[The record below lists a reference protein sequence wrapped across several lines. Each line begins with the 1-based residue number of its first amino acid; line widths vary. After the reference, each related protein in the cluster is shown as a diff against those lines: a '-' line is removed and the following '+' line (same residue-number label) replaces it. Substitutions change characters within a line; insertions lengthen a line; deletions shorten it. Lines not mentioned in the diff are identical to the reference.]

1 MTRRNLLLF
10 LWSGVC
16 LQSVV
21 KGDFGAYVDPEFTCP
36 ATSTCP
42 TVCVPSLSVCPD
54 ELMTCG
60 NGANG
65 QQYLCRNGDC
75 VDFSMECP
83 TTRNPC
89 KYECAPVACA
99 KTIAS
104 LDVCYENYAFE
115 YEYEESCA
123 KIEKNAQ
130 LAVHAP
136 AMGIFYTWVLLA
148 SILTMVWCRMHHR
161 APTTNINMMDQQDGS
176 QSNLDLSGVEQT
188 GFGTSLYGRILYTL
202 VTVTL
207 YCFQALL
214 LFFAIESYTLSHDQ
228 GDALLAFEITWV
240 VGFLWSF
247 SFKWPHSVQLLFS
260 RRCALLEATHVAV
273 SAIEEQDDN
282 ATQPTA
288 GPPPTLLRR
297 LLTIFGGFLSCL
309 MTTIFCDAP
318 RKDVQ
323 LCLVRVDD
331 LGTRYFVFNFRRYH
345 FDSEAAKF
353 VPGDFQ
359 VAKTIAD
366 IVNGANGLTQEEVIR
381 RRRTVGDNSIEM
393 PKPHLMDILVKEFS
407 KPFYTYQNFMLWTW
421 VPLNYFYMAFV
432 HGSVI
437 FTGGLTVAFFRYRND
452 ANLYKLS
459 HVEGEVQ
466 CQRNGQLMTVPQID
480 LVPGDVVVIQPGIT
494 YCDMALV
501 QSSSVIHVDEANLT
515 GESTPMAKTAVD
527 PADGTKPYDMVT
539 LKKHTIY
546 AGTTILETDQA
557 HNTALVVSTGSYTSK
572 GELLRNVFSYKRH
585 QFKFDTEVGFVITIL
600 FFYAIFGFAIVVV
613 FVRYSPV
620 YAWFYGM

>member
-1 MTRRNLLLF
+1 MTRRNLFLL
-10 LWSGVC
+10 LCSGVF
-16 LQSVV
+16 LQSVA
-21 KGDFGAYVDPEFTCP
+21 GDFGAYVDPDFTCP
-36 ATSTCP
+36 ATTTCP
-42 TVCVPSLSVCPD
+42 SVCVPTLSACPSDLMVCGSS
-54 ELMTCG
+54 G
-60 NGANG
+60 NGTG
-65 QQYLCRNGDC
+65 QQYLCSNGDC
-75 VDFSMECP
+75 VDFSFECP
-83 TTRNPC
+83 STRNPC
-89 KYECAPVACA
+89 KYDCAPVACV
-99 KTIAS
+99 KTIAT
-104 LDVCYENYAFE
+104 LDVCYDTYGDE
-115 YEYEESCA
+115 YDYEETCA
-123 KIEKNAQ
+123 TVEKNAR

-136 AMGIFYTWVLLA
+136 EMGIFYTWVLVA
-148 SILTMVWCRMHHR
+148 SILTLVWCRLNHR
-161 APTTNINMMDQQDGS
+161 APLFQDQQDGS
-176 QSNLDLSGVEQT
+176 QSNLDMSGVEQT
-188 GFGTSLYGRILYTL
+188 GFGTTLYGRILYTL
-202 VTVTL
+202 ITVTL
-207 YCFQALL
+207 WCFQALL
-214 LFFAIESYTLSHDQ
+214 LFFAIESYMSKHDQ
-228 GDALLAFEITWV
+228 GNALLAFEITWV

-260 RRCALLEATHVAV
+260 KRCVLLEATYVAV
-273 SAIEEQDDN
+273 SAVSEPDDI
-282 ATQPTA
+282 TQPS
-288 GPPPTLLRR
+288 GPPPSFLRR
-297 LLTIFGGFLSCL
+297 LLSIFSGCLTYL

-323 LCLVRVDD
+323 LCPVQVDD
-331 LGTRYFVFNFRRYH
+331 MGTRYFVFNFRRYG

-359 VAKTIAD
+359 VARTIAD
-366 IVNGANGLTQEEVIR
+366 IVQSANGLTQEDVIR

-393 PKPHLMDILVKEFS
+393 PKPHLWEIFVKEFS

-437 FTGGLTVAFFRYRND
+437 FTGGLTVAYFRYRNE

-466 CQRNGQLMTVPQID
+466 CKRNGKLMTVPQID
-480 LVPGDVVVIQPGIT
+480 LVPGDIVVIQPGIT

-527 PADGTKPYDMVT
+527 PADGNKPYDRAT

-546 AGTTILETDQA
+546 AGTTILETDQG
-557 HNTALVVSTGSYTSK
+557 HNTAVVVSTGSYTSK

-600 FFYAIFGFAIVVV
+600 FFYAIFGFATVII